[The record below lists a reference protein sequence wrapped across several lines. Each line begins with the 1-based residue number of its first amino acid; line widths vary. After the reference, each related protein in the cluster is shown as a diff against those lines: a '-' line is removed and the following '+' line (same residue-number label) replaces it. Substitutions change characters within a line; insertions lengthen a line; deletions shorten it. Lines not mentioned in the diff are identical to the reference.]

1 MTTNIGQSAVS
12 NARQGSKDALEKIR
26 KLINES
32 EKPGKQDSKEKSN
45 QRSRKIL
52 DALQEGVKYA
62 AIIAEANDIAK
73 GVVGIFA
80 SVLEREVKRRK
91 NDEEIVVVYYALA
104 SAMFCIRHIEK
115 ARITEESLKQELES
129 HFEDMKSLITKF
141 GKEKNQ
147 SPSATAVTFP
157 RSKPPCIG
165 GFQRSRCRRAPLFIL
180 VLIYNYLETG
190 NFAE

>member
-1 MTTNIGQSAVS
+1 MNPKNQDRV
-12 NARQGSKDALEKIR
+12 
-26 KLINES
+26 
-32 EKPGKQDSKEKSN
+32 GKQDSKEKSN

-141 GKEKNQ
+141 GQN
-147 SPSATAVTFP
+147 
-157 RSKPPCIG
+157 R
-165 GFQRSRCRRAPLFIL
+165 L
-180 VLIYNYLETG
+180 V
-190 NFAE
+190 